1 QCIFCLKR
9 LSRYRKFTFI
19 FLLFQKSFLGCLR
32 CYWDSG
38 SGWFCVLAVGLITG
52 IIACVIDIGSTW
64 MSDLKE
70 GVCVEAFWFN
80 REQCCWSSNQTD
92 GVCDQWF
99 TWSRL
104 FLGKDPTGQNPEA
117 YFVGYLFYICFAIL
131 FAGICVFLVRM
142 FAPYACG
149 SGIAEIKT
157 ILGGFII
164 RGFLGK
170 WTLLIKSVGMILG
183 VASGLSL
190 GKEGPMVHIA
200 TCVGNIVAYLFPKYG
215 RNEAKKREILSASAA
230 AAVAVAFGAPIGGVL
245 FSLEEASYYFPMKTM
260 FRSFFCAM
268 VSANVLHMLNP
279 YGSDT
284 MIMFSVDY
292 KAQWHVM
299 ELFPFALLGLLG
311 GIFGTI
317 FNRANLYICHLRKS
331 TWLGHHPVRE
341 VLVVATV
348 TALVSFPHAY
358 LRMDTSALIK
368 LLVSPCSPVDDMSI
382 CDYRINLS
390 DPMGNILGSYPSGPT
405 MSTAMILLLT
415 GLFLKL
421 VLTIF
426 TIGIKVPTG
435 LFIPSL
441 AIGAIMGRML
451 GVAIEQIVVINASH
465 PFVAKMC
472 KSSQPCI
479 SPGLYAMV
487 GAAATLGGVSRM
499 TISLVVM
506 MLELTGGLNYII
518 PLMVATM
525 ISKWTGDRLTKGSIY
540 EEQIRLNGYPYLGE
554 HDELE
559 HMWIA
564 ADVMQPSM
572 DSLLFSDPD
581 SPLFVI
587 TQDGMTVLDLETLL
601 NTSDV
606 KGFPVVVSQQS
617 PYLVGWVTRRDLRW
631 ALVALLIALSFL
643 ISRMLVSQDHERHL
657 DATINDD
664 SPVYFTNYSCDIQVD
679 EAGPVPLCFRNVVD
693 LSPTTVTDQTPME
706 TVLDFFRKLG
716 LRQIV
721 VTHNG
726 YVLLSTTK
734 SFACFTTV
742 FWAFLQRR
750 TSSDTCYVTLG
761 SDNRHGSPLCRMAD
775 LADPC
780 NFSPF
785 LIFRAN
791 YAILKCLFVSS

>member
-1 QCIFCLKR
+1 LDLVREKSTPRGLEAASDASGGPGSSPYASGSTSAAHDPDCHRNDEQVNVQLEPGSSSLEPLAFKYLR
-9 LSRYRKFTFI
+9 LSSRATVTHLRKYVAQEVLHDISRFRDVVIHVFNSLLLKIDIFI
-19 FLLFQKSFLGCLR
+19 LNNDDGTFLGRDHVLKFVR
-32 CYWDSG
+32 VVYWNEYSLNVSIFVRFPCFSFITTCSCFSALFYAALLIVLMFPDSMNPFADPHSLIGAVPLDKPPRSRSPPIPSTTNQWSSSHHTASDAPASSDVAVLNDDTVDQLAPG
-38 SGWFCVLAVGLITG
+38 SLTVKYTAKPHGHAVGLITG

-299 ELFPFALLGLLG
+299 ELFPFALLGFLG

-348 TALVSFPHAY
+348 TALISFPHAY

-441 AIGAIMGRML
+441 
-451 GVAIEQIVVINASH
+451 
-465 PFVAKMC
+465 
-472 KSSQPCI
+472 
-479 SPGLYAMV
+479 
-487 GAAATLGGVSRM
+487 
-499 TISLVVM
+499 
-506 MLELTGGLNYII
+506 
-518 PLMVATM
+518 
-525 ISKWTGDRLTKGSIY
+525 
-540 EEQIRLNGYPYLGE
+540 
-554 HDELE
+554 
-559 HMWIA
+559 
-564 ADVMQPSM
+564 
-572 DSLLFSDPD
+572 
-581 SPLFVI
+581 
-587 TQDGMTVLDLETLL
+587 
-601 NTSDV
+601 
-606 KGFPVVVSQQS
+606 
-617 PYLVGWVTRRDLRW
+617 
-631 ALVALLIALSFL
+631 
-643 ISRMLVSQDHERHL
+643 
-657 DATINDD
+657 
-664 SPVYFTNYSCDIQVD
+664 
-679 EAGPVPLCFRNVVD
+679 
-693 LSPTTVTDQTPME
+693 
-706 TVLDFFRKLG
+706 
-716 LRQIV
+716 
-721 VTHNG
+721 
-726 YVLLSTTK
+726 
-734 SFACFTTV
+734 
-742 FWAFLQRR
+742 
-750 TSSDTCYVTLG
+750 
-761 SDNRHGSPLCRMAD
+761 
-775 LADPC
+775 
-780 NFSPF
+780 
-785 LIFRAN
+785 
-791 YAILKCLFVSS
+791 